1 MTTTIQSKRRRFQ
14 LNRRLAPYLFILPNM
29 AIFAVFIIWPAIN
42 GFNISFYDSNN
53 GRTFTYVGLDNYAE
67 ILTDADFWEVARN
80 TTIFVVLFVMLT
92 TWLSIFLASLL
103 NAQVFGRGFFRAVLF
118 LPVLLSPI
126 VVGLLWNWIF
136 DRQAGLFNGVL
147 NTLGLGSPAWL
158 VDGSLAMGVI
168 VFVGIWTH
176 VGFYTL
182 ILLAGLQG
190 IDQSVYEAARLDGA
204 GIWKTF
210 TEITLPLLR
219 PTTLVIIVLSMI
231 AGFQAYDY
239 IYTLTGGGP
248 LGSTTLIV
256 QYIYENAFQSPIRYG
271 LASAAG
277 VLLFL
282 VIFGVTLVNFLL
294 GRRKGAV

>member
-1 MTTTIQSKRRRFQ
+1 MTITTNKRRRFQ
-14 LNRRLAPYLFILPNM
+14 QNRRLAPYLFILPNM
-29 AIFAVFIIWPAIN
+29 VIFAVFIIWPAIN

-53 GRTFTYVGLDNYAE
+53 GRTFEYVGLGNYAE
-67 ILTDADFWEVARN
+67 ILTDQDFWDVARN
-80 TTIFVVLFVMLT
+80 TAIFVVLFVVLT
-92 TWLSIFLASLL
+92 TWISIFVANLL
-103 NAQVFGRGFFRAVLF
+103 NAQVAGRGFFRAVIF

-136 DRQAGLFNGVL
+136 DRQAGLANGVL
-147 NTLGLGSPAWL
+147 GSIGLGAPGWL
-158 VDGSLAMGVI
+158 VEGELAMGVI

-190 IDQSVYEAARLDGA
+190 IDQNVYEAARLDGA
-204 GIWKTF
+204 GAWQTF

-219 PTTLVIIVLSMI
+219 PTTLVIVVLSMI

-256 QYIYENAFQSPIRYG
+256 QYIYENAFQSPVRYG

-282 VIFGVTLVNFLL
+282 VIFGVTLVNFLI
-294 GRRKGAV
+294 GRKKGSV